1 MLYSHAWNFKSD
13 TDKLQQVLKSTNVMP
28 LGSGALAGNP
38 FEIDRF
44 TLAKNLGFDSMTP
57 NSMQAVGDRDYIGNL
72 LNILL

>member
-1 MLYSHAWNFKSD
+1 
-13 TDKLQQVLKSTNVMP
+13 MP